1 MNSYLKVVAVSRPV
15 LQAVVRHV
23 GLAKRLL
30 GWHWDRGPCLEGWKE
45 VAGLEEVDLNQANVH
60 ANHIHNVLGG
70 DLSVK
75 KGSLVEVGGEE
86 SLLEAMAKLVV
97 VDLSNSDLS
106 LTKLAALLEGLPT
119 CSKVKRLSL
128 ASLPLSSLPPELF
141 STSFLHLEEVDLS
154 STDLTEEQLAA
165 VFTPNSSANNLRRLQ
180 LCFSDLSSLFPLQL
194 AENVAT
200 VQEVHLR

>member
-1 MNSYLKVVAVSRPV
+1 MNSCLKVVAVSRPV

-60 ANHIHNVLGG
+60 ANHIHSVLGG

-75 KGSLVEVGGEE
+75 KGSLGEVGGEE
-86 SLLEAMAKLVV
+86 SLLKAVAKLEV
-97 VDLSNSDLS
+97 VDLFNSDLS
-106 LTKLAALLEGLPT
+106 LTKLAALLESLPT

-141 STSFLHLEEVDLS
+141 SASFLQLEEVDLS

-165 VFTPNSSANNLRRLQ
+165 FFAPNSSANNLRRLL
-180 LCFSDLSSLFPLQL
+180 LCFSDLSSLPPLQL
-194 AENVAT
+194 AENVTT